1 MLRAG
6 KRTARTPAHKYWLRG
21 ASKPL
26 ETPFQGF
33 SKTLGKEFKRS
44 KEVIH
49 DLPSDIS
56 GLSDSPT
63 ALKKT
68 QKSTANLATPAG
80 AGAAKTPKPTQRQ
93 KGN

>member
-6 KRTARTPAHKYWLRG
+6 KRTARTPAHKFWLRG

-26 ETPFQGF
+26 KGF
-33 SKTLGKEFKRS
+33 SKTLGEEFKRTE
-44 KEVIH
+44 EVIH

-63 ALKKT
+63 ALKKS